1 MRFYCAELEKAGK
14 YHLYLWPPHCLLGS
28 DGHALAGVVHEA
40 RMFHSFARGA
50 QSWVEV
56 KGGNPLTENYSVL
69 RPEVLMRHDGQPLGA
84 AQHRVP
90 PDAARRPTRSSSP
103 ARPPATA

>member
-1 MRFYCAELEKAGK
+1 
-14 YHLYLWPPHCLLGS
+14 
-28 DGHALAGVVHEA
+28 
-40 RMFHSFARGA
+40 MFHSFARGA

-84 AQHRVP
+84 AEHR
-90 PDAARRPTRSSSP
+90 RSSRRCSRPTPSSSP
-103 ARPPATA
+103 GRRPATA